1 MSTVWPAAP
10 RAVADAHLKNVDEV
24 LRNVSITR
32 HTLEDFK
39 PLTSS
44 LGWQLSDL
52 YWQTAGVRPF
62 VENEVPFVVTSN
74 GRLSEDA
81 AAVLFANCVEAPPS
95 GPLVVLEL
103 GAGSGLFARY
113 FVDAFQALAAQH
125 RADFGERLIYLVS
138 DRSART
144 VEDWI
149 EKRLFDGCGSRVI
162 AGVCDARRPAA
173 FQAADG

>member
-1 MSTVWPAAP
+1 MTTVLPAPP
-10 RAVADAHLKNVDEV
+10 RGVADAPAKSVDEV

-74 GRLSEDA
+74 GRLSEEA
-81 AAVLFANCVEAPPS
+81 AAVLFANCIEAPPP
-95 GPLVVLEL
+95 GPIVVLSSAPDRGCSRDISSMRSGHR
-103 GAGSGLFARY
+103 GAGG
-113 FVDAFQALAAQH
+113 H
-125 RADFGERLIYLVS
+125 RLR
-138 DRSART
+138 
-144 VEDWI
+144 
-149 EKRLFDGCGSRVI
+149 
-162 AGVCDARRPAA
+162 
-173 FQAADG
+173 